1 MCKHAHLYRSASQE
15 LSVFRPRPPSP
26 ASRPVRQYHRPI
38 GRAHHRQPSVTTL
51 VVLIIVV
58 DWLVVRKITRPVK
71 LSDEVLASLS
81 VWSEVLMICIWSS
94 WCPCHPIISCFTTN
108 QIGLS
113 SGASLHGLSWKKG
126 VWLSVTIRQQFSYN
140 LHISLFLSLL
150 SL

>member
-71 LSDEVLASLS
+71 LSDEVLAWLS
-81 VWSEVLMICIWSS
+81 IWSLKGANDLHMVQLM
-94 WCPCHPIISCFTTN
+94 PLPPHHSCFNST
-108 QIGLS
+108 QIYLTFLVPAYLGCP
-113 SGASLHGLSWKKG
+113 GKEA
-126 VWLSVTIRQQFSYN
+126 VRRVSVC
-140 LHISLFLSLL
+140 LP
-150 SL
+150 